1 MLAGGGGAI
10 LRWAGIDQSI
20 NAFSQAVGCLVDVAA
35 AELAKGD
42 SGGRGYRQSAVLILF
57 GVRNKASLIEDVVS
71 CVCVVEDGRKS
82 WDPKLGKLAMTPVA
96 GW

>member
-1 MLAGGGGAI
+1 MSQLQSSQRMVVVVEAI
-10 LRWAGIDQSI
+10 ARVQL
-20 NAFSQAVGCLVDVAA
+20 
-35 AELAKGD
+35 
-42 SGGRGYRQSAVLILF
+42 LF

>member
-1 MLAGGGGAI
+1 MVVVVEAI
-10 LRWAGIDQSI
+10 ARVQL
-20 NAFSQAVGCLVDVAA
+20 
-35 AELAKGD
+35 
-42 SGGRGYRQSAVLILF
+42 LF